1 MEILQTL
8 KQEQQSRIIND
19 DDDLINDL
27 GLDSLNLAELTVIIE
42 DEYGIDIFE
51 KKIIRKVYEIKQ
63 QQRAI
68 TKFDWQL
75 GRYEH

>member
-1 MEILQTL
+1 MKRTLFEIIKELQIDSGIEPSTV
-8 KQEQQSRIIND
+8 IND
-19 DDDLINDL
+19 DDDLSNDL

-63 QQRAI
+63 QI
-68 TKFDWQL
+68 N
-75 GRYEH
+75 E

>member
-1 MEILQTL
+1 MKRTLFEIIKQLQIDSGIEPSTV
-8 KQEQQSRIIND
+8 IND

-63 QQRAI
+63 QI
-68 TKFDWQL
+68 N
-75 GRYEH
+75 E

>member
-1 MEILQTL
+1 MKKTLFEIIKELQYDNGLVISET
-8 KQEQQSRIIND
+8 IND
-19 DDDLINDL
+19 EDDLINDL

-63 QQRAI
+63 QI
-68 TKFDWQL
+68 N
-75 GRYEH
+75 E